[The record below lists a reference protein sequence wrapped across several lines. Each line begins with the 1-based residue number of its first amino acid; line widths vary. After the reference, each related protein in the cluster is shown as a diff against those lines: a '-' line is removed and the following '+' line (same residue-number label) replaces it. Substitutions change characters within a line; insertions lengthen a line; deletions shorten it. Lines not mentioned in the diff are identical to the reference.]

1 MAEKTRATL
10 VQNPV
15 GQVVAVRLGEAE
27 IPVMHAGPAVGP
39 GQTNLVMTLA
49 NVEIDYA
56 QAEPSTDAS
65 AA

>member
-10 VQNPV
+10 VQNPK
-15 GQVVAVRLGEAE
+15 GQVVAVRIGEVD
-27 IPVMHAGPAVGP
+27 IPVMHAGPVVGP

-56 QAEPSTDAS
+56 QAEPDTDS

>member
-10 VQNPV
+10 VQNPA
-15 GQVVAVRLGEAE
+15 GQVVAVRIGDAE
-27 IPVMHAGPAVGP
+27 IPVMHAGPVVGP

-49 NVEIDYA
+49 NVEFDYA
-56 QAEPSTDAS
+56 QAEPDAP

>member
-1 MAEKTRATL
+1 MAEKMRATL
-10 VQNPV
+10 VQNPS
-15 GQVVAVRLGEAE
+15 GQVAAVRIGEAE
-27 IPVMHAGPAVGP
+27 IPVVHAGPVVGP

-56 QAEPSTDAS
+56 QAEPDAP